1 MLHTQRLNAMQRKS
15 DATLPVEAPTS
26 SPQVSPCL
34 PPNNSQPSG
43 ADLASRPLLSSR
55 RGLTGAISAVHTVAS
70 AYKVTLPITPR
81 SVAASLVGSGNVSEG
96 RSKFHRPS
104 SRHLPRNQQA
114 IERAL
119 QGILPEVSCID
130 VHALRFAEDA
140 YHELQALLKAPPSSP
155 PELPRISPPLS
166 QPLSRPTSQCSR
178 HSVSPRRPLSPT
190 SMARS
195 SIVTT
200 SMASS
205 TIDTRTRGAFQKYDS
220 LADMATSRPI
230 SPRHSSALLAAS
242 RPVSSPAASHP
253 QQSSR
258 SPLLAGPLTIFTAP
272 PRKFLLEHSVKVS
285 KLYCDLGMAC
295 LTVAP
300 RLAYECIQRAVLI
313 APAED
318 PSHSSAIALGNLG
331 AAHLQLDNPTAALRY
346 LERAVH
352 LQAGL
357 PGVPAVV
364 HGRVCL
370 NLCAAHT
377 ALGQYYEALDASR
390 YAATTLKE
398 IDQRQATAG
407 PSALTVM
414 RAIAHHNISACHEH
428 LRQFEPALA
437 EAQYALRLAQL
448 ALPLTDVLLSR
459 LQSVAAS
466 IEQTLRSKHEA
477 LQKIL

>member
-1 MLHTQRLNAMQRKS
+1 
-15 DATLPVEAPTS
+15 
-26 SPQVSPCL
+26 
-34 PPNNSQPSG
+34 
-43 ADLASRPLLSSR
+43 
-55 RGLTGAISAVHTVAS
+55 LTGAISAVHTVAS

-81 SVAASLVGSGNVSEG
+81 SVAASSVGSGNVPEA
-96 RSKFHRPS
+96 RSTFHRPS

-130 VHALRFAEDA
+130 VQALRFAEDA
-140 YHELQALLKAPPSSP
+140 YHELQALLKAPPACS

-166 QPLSRPTSQCSR
+166 QSLSRPTSQCSR
-178 HSVSPRRPLSPT
+178 RPVSPRRPLSPT

-195 SIVTT
+195 TILTT